1 MDSRQVIRET
11 LAMAD
16 LVANAYLQ
24 DLNDQDLLER
34 PHPNCNTIYWQLG
47 HLILSEHNHMCRI
60 DANAMPKLPEHFEAL
75 FSKEKGSQ
83 NLSYDSDRFTKQQL
97 LELFKSQRQATLKL
111 LDQQTDEM
119 LDLPSGLPYAPT
131 RAALF
136 HLQGSHWLMHAGQW
150 VVIRR
155 NLGKPVVI

>member
-16 LVANAYLQ
+16 LVAGAYLK
-24 DLNDQDLLER
+24 DLTDEQLHER
-34 PHPNCNTIYWQLG
+34 PHANCNTIYWQLG

-60 DANAMPKLPEHFEAL
+60 DASAMPALPEQFAVL
-75 FSKEKGSQ
+75 FSKENGSQ
-83 NLSYDSDRFTKQQL
+83 NLTADLVSFSKQQL
-97 LELFKSQRQATLKL
+97 LEQFKNQRQATLKL
-111 LDQQTDEM
+111 LDQQSDEM
-119 LDLPSGLPYAPT
+119 LDIPSGVPYAPT

-150 VVIRR
+150 VIVRR
-155 NLGKPVVI
+155 NLEKPVAI